1 MKKPLCFVG
10 FLVLVLAAR
19 VPLWGYDT
27 SPSWLQIVPEAI
39 YAPATGGGTWATD
52 VQITNFGSV
61 PADIYA
67 YFAYNGGTTGPIALY
82 QSLPTYHS
90 VEYAYILGAIDS
102 ADPGPL
108 TYFGHVGAVW
118 FVTQNE
124 TAKIQVQAMT
134 VNGNYGKSAPALN
147 LVTLNTAAV
156 GRPMILQ
163 HLVQN
168 DVYRTFVGV
177 HNTSTTETF
186 TVQFVIV
193 SAINTTI
200 GSVFSKTL
208 PPLAYLS
215 FNPFKEAGV
224 PTQIC
229 ANCWLQI
236 QPTAGGTGPNGV
248 MCYGS
253 IANNY
258 TNDTYALIARMYN

>member
-1 MKKPLCFVG
+1 MKKGLCFAA

-19 VPLWGYDT
+19 VPLSGYDT
-27 SPSWLQIVPEAI
+27 SPSWLQVVPEAI

-61 PADIYA
+61 AADIYA
-67 YFAYNGGTTGPIALY
+67 FFSYNGGTTGPIARS
-82 QSLPTYHS
+82 QSLPTYHR
-90 VEYAYILGAIDS
+90 VAYAYILGAIDTE
-102 ADPGPL
+102 DPGPL
-108 TYFGHVGAVW
+108 KYLGKVGAVW
-118 FVTQNE
+118 FVPQNE
-124 TAKIQVQAMT
+124 SAKIQVEAMT
-134 VNGNYGKSAPALN
+134 LNGNFGKSAPALN
-147 LVTLNTAAV
+147 IAAV
-156 GRPMILQ
+156 NSAAVNRPMILQ

-186 TVQFVIV
+186 TVQFIIV
-193 SAINTTI
+193 SAIDTTI
-200 GSVFSKTL
+200 GSVFTKTL
-208 PPLAYLS
+208 APLAYLS

-229 ANCWLQI
+229 ANCWLLI
-236 QPTAGGTGPNGV
+236 QPTAGGTGPAGV